1 MKVLLG
7 IAGLVGFG
15 VLLEIAPRIGLV
27 PARYAP
33 PTSDILATLAE
44 QVRRGEFWSA
54 VGDTLITWLLGLVIA
69 IALGVVIGVLIGSVP
84 VLRALTASTIEFLRP
99 IPSVA
104 LIPLVV
110 VLYGSTIEATVI
122 LVVYAAF
129 WQVLIQTLAGVADID
144 PVAADTARSYHLNRW
159 ARVRWLVWPTALPYV
174 VTGIRLAATVALILT
189 ITGELVIGSPGLGQE
204 IANARSSGAVPVMY
218 ALIVVTGLFGVAANV
233 LTRAAERRALAWHP
247 SVRLEVQVPA

>member
-1 MKVLLG
+1 MRLLLG
-7 IAGLVGFG
+7 LAGLAGFG

-54 VGDTLITWLLGLVIA
+54 VGDTLLTWLLGLVVA
-69 IALGVVIGVLIGSVP
+69 IALGVAVGVLIGSVP

-110 VLYGSTIEATVI
+110 VLYGSTIEATVL

-129 WQVLIQTLAGVADID
+129 WQVLVQTLAGVADID
-144 PVAADTARSYHLNRW
+144 PVAADTARSYHLSRW
-159 ARVRWLVWPTALPYV
+159 ARIRWLIWPTALPYV

-247 SVRLEVQVPA
+247 SVRTEVPA

>member
-7 IAGLVGFG
+7 LAGLVGFG

-44 QVRRGEFWSA
+44 QVRRGEFWTA
-54 VGDTLITWLLGLVIA
+54 VGDTLLTWLLGLVIA
-69 IALGVVIGVLIGSVP
+69 IALGVVTGVLVGSVP

-144 PVAADTARSYHLNRW
+144 PIAADTARSYHLNRW
-159 ARVRWLVWPTALPYV
+159 ARIRWLVWPTALPYV

-189 ITGELVIGSPGLGQE
+189 ITGELVVGSPGLGQE

-247 SVRLEVQVPA
+247 SIRTEVPA

>member
-1 MKVLLG
+1 MRLLLG
-7 IAGLVGFG
+7 LAGLAGFG

-54 VGDTLITWLLGLVIA
+54 VGDTLLTWLLGLVVA
-69 IALGVVIGVLIGSVP
+69 IALGVAVGVLIGSVP

-110 VLYGSTIEATVI
+110 VLYGSTIEATVL

-129 WQVLIQTLAGVADID
+129 WQVLVQTLAGVADID

-159 ARVRWLVWPTALPYV
+159 ARIRWLIWPTALPYV

-247 SVRLEVQVPA
+247 SVRTEVPA

>member
-7 IAGLVGFG
+7 VAGLVGFG

-27 PARYAP
+27 SARYAP
-33 PTSDILATLAE
+33 PTSDILATLGE
-44 QVRRGEFWSA
+44 QLRRDEFWVA
-54 VGDTLITWLLGLVIA
+54 VLDTLRTWLLGLVIA
-69 IALGVVIGVLIGSVP
+69 IALGVAIGVFIGSVP
-84 VLRALTASTIEFLRP
+84 VLRAATASTIEFLRP

-110 VLYGSTIEATVI
+110 VLYGSTIEATLI

-204 IANARSSGAVPVMY
+204 IANARTSGAVPVMY

-247 SVRLEVQVPA
+247 SVRTEVPA

>member
-1 MKVLLG
+1 MRLLLG
-7 IAGLVGFG
+7 LAGLAGFG

-54 VGDTLITWLLGLVIA
+54 VGDTLLTWLLGLVVA
-69 IALGVVIGVLIGSVP
+69 IALGVAVGVLIGSVP

-110 VLYGSTIEATVI
+110 VLYGSTIEATVL

-129 WQVLIQTLAGVADID
+129 WQVLVQTLAGVADID

-159 ARVRWLVWPTALPYV
+159 ARIRWLSWPTALPYV

-247 SVRLEVQVPA
+247 SVRTEVPA